1 MQTHYHS
8 SKGDQNSFA
17 WQRQPKHCNNI
28 LHTVSGHRHI
38 ARHNNNT
45 YNFKQPLACLLYCS
59 LPQGKRNISPSF
71 IHFSIEH
78 MQKLDSV
85 YEPLN
90 CASVERGKN
99 FQFRLIDG
107 YVTGFGLHPLQ
118 GYLFLRTFTN
128 IIYVIHALHFAER
141 KNSTKNLK
149 LKWKVVYGSHHY
161 TLQSTS
167 FANTSVL
174 HISVLHSSFLVS
186 NCIRVS

>member
-1 MQTHYHS
+1 
-8 SKGDQNSFA
+8 
-17 WQRQPKHCNNI
+17 
-28 LHTVSGHRHI
+28 
-38 ARHNNNT
+38 
-45 YNFKQPLACLLYCS
+45 
-59 LPQGKRNISPSF
+59 
-71 IHFSIEH
+71 

-107 YVTGFGLHPLQ
+107 YITGFGLHPLQ
-118 GYLFLRTFTN
+118 GYLFLQTFTN

-186 NCIRVS
+186 NCIRVSWVENIKCWNFHFFFLCMHCDLIRLPVHLLSIEYTRGHLLRTLNRPYWHNEIILIAQTSAE